1 MENKR
6 IYECEIDYNFDKVT
20 MEKWSEYEIITTVEN
35 RYYCTPINDL
45 QLSIDNIQ
53 IFRREEVENDIV
65 EWYGNTFFVR
75 STNKDFVVEE
85 YDKFISGIHARAIN
99 DITDA
104 LETSKRYLEKL
115 YKEKTEL
122 EFGKLKA
129 YTVQDLCN
137 LQKNNDVYIVTPN
150 NLIYVGQ
157 VTGYYT
163 YDKFTFYPLISCEEL
178 NMVDMKMQ
186 IDGITFKVDMLEK
199 IDENDCRDGFQE
211 IDCLPHYYHRYVSV
225 YLSLEEAKYSINSTK
240 RLNNAAEITKTK
252 LEIKKLETELD
263 RIIKNK

>member
-6 IYECEIDYNFDKVT
+6 IYECKIVYNFDKVT
-20 MEKWSEYEIITTVEN
+20 MKTWTEYEIITRVDN
-35 RYYCTPINDL
+35 KYYYIPINDC
-45 QLSIDNIQ
+45 QLRNIKAC
-53 IFRREEVENDIV
+53 RREEVENDIV
-65 EWYGNTFFVR
+65 EWCGNTFFVR
-75 STNKDFVVEE
+75 STNKDFVEGE
-85 YDKFISGIHARAIN
+85 CDKFISNIHTKAIN
-99 DITDA
+99 NITDA
-104 LETSKRYLEKL
+104 LESSKRYLEKL

-137 LQKNNDVYIVTPN
+137 LQKNNDVYIVTPD

-163 YDKFTFYPLISCEEL
+163 YDKFTFYPLISCEEI

-199 IDENDCRDGFQE
+199 INENDCRDSFHE
-211 IDCLPHYYHRYVSV
+211 IDYLPHYYHRYVSV
-225 YLSLEEAKYSINSTK
+225 YLSLAEATYSTNSTK
-240 RLNNAAEITKTK
+240 RLENSAEIEKTK
-252 LEIKKLETELD
+252 LNIKKLETELD
-263 RIIKNK
+263 ILNKK